1 MTDELTLTSAVFTK
15 TAEGQQEIQKR
26 ALGLSPMVRRVLVLV
41 DGQRSGEELA
51 AFVSGANIEAIL
63 RELLEK
69 RCVEGKAVLRKS
81 APAAAQAPA
90 ADQGGTAADSLAA
103 LPPASA
109 RSANENEMARN
120 FMINTVNT
128 IFGQN
133 ARLTL
138 IETIARAE
146 GTDGLRMAFLSWQ
159 TSMEGD
165 RAGARR
171 LPELREKLFKVL

>member
-26 ALGLSPMVRRVLVLV
+26 ALGLSPLVRRVLVLI

-51 AFVSGANIEAIL
+51 AFVGDADIEAIL
-63 RELLEK
+63 RELLDK
-69 RCVEGKAVLRKS
+69 HCVEGKAVARKA
-81 APAAAQAPA
+81 APAAAPA
-90 ADQGGTAADSLAA
+90 SADKGDATDSLAS

>member
-26 ALGLSPMVRRVLVLV
+26 ALGLSPLVRRVLVLV
-41 DGQRSGEELA
+41 DGQRTGQELA
-51 AFVSGANIEAIL
+51 AFVGDADIEPIL

-69 RCVEGKAVLRKS
+69 HCVEGKAVLRKS
-81 APAAAQAPA
+81 APAPA
-90 ADQGGTAADSLAA
+90 AASSDTATGGGADSLAS

-146 GTDGLRMAFLSWQ
+146 GTDGLRMAYLSWQ